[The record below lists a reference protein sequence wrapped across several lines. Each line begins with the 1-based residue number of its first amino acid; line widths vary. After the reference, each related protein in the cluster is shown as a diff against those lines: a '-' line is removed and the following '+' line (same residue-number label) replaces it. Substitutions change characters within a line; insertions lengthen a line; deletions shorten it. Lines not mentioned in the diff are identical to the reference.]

1 MRLAAGLGW
10 GKLQSFPRPLA
21 GEGREGRGKK
31 KVDVNFIDGRGE
43 RPGKGRTWRGREGWK
58 GEGRVRVCKGVEET
72 EGGKGRAG
80 STWIFVQGPNSS

>member
-21 GEGREGRGKK
+21 GEGREGRRKK

-43 RPGKGRTWRGREGWK
+43 RGRGDRLR
-58 GEGRVRVCKGVEET
+58 R
-72 EGGKGRAG
+72 
-80 STWIFVQGPNSS
+80 SS